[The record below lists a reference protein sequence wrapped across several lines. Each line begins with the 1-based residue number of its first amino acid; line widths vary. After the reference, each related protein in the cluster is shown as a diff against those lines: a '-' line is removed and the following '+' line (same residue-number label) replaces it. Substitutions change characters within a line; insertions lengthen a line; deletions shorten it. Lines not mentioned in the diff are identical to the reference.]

1 MDLGHRAAAVAVIS
15 LVAAA
20 PASAATLHL
29 QAPKEI
35 DRAEKFRVVAK
46 GKAKPQR
53 DYLLSVLYHDDDQGR
68 CAPTVAKEVTRNEH
82 FPVFYLGKVVTDAE
96 GRFEVSSRRI
106 VGGDKKA
113 SGKFCGY
120 LTNEDGENKDTVARR
135 IEFT

>member
-29 QAPKEI
+29 QAPREI

-82 FPVFYLGKVVTDAE
+82 FPVFYRRKVVTDAE

-106 VGGDKKA
+106 VGGEKKT
-113 SGKFCGY
+113 SGRFCGY
-120 LTNEDGENKDTVARR
+120 LTNEDGENKDTVVRR